1 MQTKWNLKGK
11 KNHFNFRKCEHSS
24 AAMTPFQLS
33 FYSLF
38 SSGRSEFPSS
48 GDLKPLSRQACFLH
62 AQQIMLNFSPEPN
75 LPWVL
80 MYYFMFTIL
89 KTAAHSNAK
98 EPPIKRQR
106 HQRFYWVSPKCFTSR
121 LFREWYRFVVR
132 IYRLTSILDS
142 DQWVSFAVLQ
152 KLEGCKKILSLVC
165 TMLHVD
171 QRNLTVGLA
180 VLIFFTYVCKCF
192 TWLQCIC
199 KSGCKLF
206 IWFTLQWFHLAMLC
220 LLVLLNRLL
229 SKNNPF

>member
-1 MQTKWNLKGK
+1 MA
-11 KNHFNFRKCEHSS
+11 C
-24 AAMTPFQLS
+24 FQLS

-106 HQRFYWVSPKCFTSR
+106 HQRFYWVSPKSFTSMVIQGVIQICGED
-121 LFREWYRFVVR
+121 LQVDLYFRFR
-132 IYRLTSILDS
+132 SM
-142 DQWVSFAVLQ
+142 
-152 KLEGCKKILSLVC
+152 SL
-165 TMLHVD
+165 
-171 QRNLTVGLA
+171 
-180 VLIFFTYVCKCF
+180 
-192 TWLQCIC
+192 IC
-199 KSGCKLF
+199 SPTEAGG
-206 IWFTLQWFHLAMLC
+206 
-220 LLVLLNRLL
+220 V
-229 SKNNPF
+229 